1 MATVRCFEAKA
12 TDQGVVTWQKV
23 AAPPHFVVRSGVA
36 YLEAPGAGKRRVR
49 AYVNGMEVIAGIQ
62 VVVRGDLV
70 RIIMGKGEEASYVV
84 GGVVADTVPGEGQ
97 PCSFSGLPIQGMAV
111 RCACGAVL
119 SEEAAKQIGQCPK
132 CEEPLGGNEDEQV
145 PGEELL

>member
-12 TDQGVVTWQKV
+12 GGQGVVTWQKV
-23 AAPPHFVVRSGVA
+23 AGPAHFVVRSGVV
-36 YLEAPGAGKRRVR
+36 YLEVPGAGKRRVR

-70 RIIMGKGEEASYVV
+70 RIVMGKGEEASYVV
-84 GGVVADTVPGEGQ
+84 GSVVADMAPGEGQ
-97 PCSFSGLPIQGMAV
+97 TCSFSGMPIRGMAV

-132 CEEPLGGNEDEQV
+132 CEEPLGGDKDDQV
-145 PGEELL
+145 PGEEML